1 MKKLVTFLL
10 LVISSFAVAQ
20 DIKVTTK
27 DNDLKLA
34 ALPYYSYGKGL
45 GITSPD
51 SLFQLNIRFRMQNR
65 VTYFENEGED
75 AAYSGEIRRLRLRF
89 DGYVGNH
96 QVVDRK
102 SLLSAFWDKYSAH

>member
-10 LVISSFAVAQ
+10 LVTTAITVAQ

-65 VTYFENEGED
+65 LTYI
-75 AAYSGEIRRLRLRF
+75 YS
-89 DGYVGNH
+89 
-96 QVVDRK
+96 K
-102 SLLSAFWDKYSAH
+102 